1 MDNKTEDGRPALAIF
16 GTGLIGCSIAEGLRD
31 MVSEIIGVDN
41 NSAHLQEALYRG
53 MIDRSMSAGN
63 AAAYAGIIVIAV
75 PVDATI
81 ELLSLVLDR
90 ADEKAVVIDAGSIKG
105 AICRSVADH
114 PKRKQFVAAHP
125 MAGLA
130 LSGPDASDAR
140 LFRNKKVI
148 VCEKENS
155 SDHALLTALDVFKR
169 LGMELVY
176 MAPEV
181 HDMYVARVSHLPQVL
196 AYCLSA
202 INSEKISG
210 DRPAYQF
217 PERVEVKDNKAKNE
231 KSVGA
236 ESAVSIASTGYE
248 SATRLAS
255 SPADMWIPILNH
267 NRSNVTGSLD
277 EMIAGLTDIRD
288 MIRKGDWES
297 LEKIIDK
304 ANMSREHFISVYK

>member
-16 GTGLIGCSIAEGLRD
+16 GTGLIGCSMAEGLRD

-53 MIDRSMSAGN
+53 MIDRSMSAEK

-90 ADEKAVVIDAGSIKG
+90 AVEKAVVIDAGSIKG

-155 SDHALLTALDVFKR
+155 SDHALNTALDVFKR

-181 HDMYVARVSHLPQVL
+181 HDMFVARVSHLPQVL

-202 INSEKISG
+202 INSKKISG
-210 DRPAYQF
+210 DRPSNQNPDSLEA
-217 PERVEVKDNKAKNE
+217 KDDRKINE
-231 KSVGA
+231 KIAST